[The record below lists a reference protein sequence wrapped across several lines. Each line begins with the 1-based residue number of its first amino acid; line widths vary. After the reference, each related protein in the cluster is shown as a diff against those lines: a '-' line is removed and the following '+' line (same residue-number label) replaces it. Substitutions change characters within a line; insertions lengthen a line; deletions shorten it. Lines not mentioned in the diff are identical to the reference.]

1 MQSFL
6 QHRRFKKHV
15 TRQFERDKEKAE
27 ALRRSNAELDL
38 SPSVFPTTSANPYPA
53 STDES
58 IDTRDPEKGEH
69 SNGHDLEHDPEKGEL
84 SSGLESEHDLESEQF
99 NDHDPEKEEL
109 DFPPTAEEAM
119 DGGPTHISRALTAA
133 TQHTV
138 GTALGTALT
147 GIHVRDRT
155 TREGGDKGKVF
166 VVGYEGEHDNM
177 DPHNWSFLLRLRATY
192 ESPLL
197 NIEPILTFPV
207 SPLHQLVGLSDSPR
221 ASIPPLFPKRPKSL
235 ESVKSWNHSRLVYS

>member
-27 ALRRSNAELDL
+27 ALRRGNAELDL
-38 SPSVFPTTSANPYPA
+38 SPSVSPTTTANPSPA

-84 SSGLESEHDLESEQF
+84 SSGLESEHDLEESEQF
-99 NDHDPEKEEL
+99 NDHDPEKEES

-119 DGGPTHISRALTAA
+119 DGSPTHISRASTAA
-133 TQHTV
+133 TQPTM

-155 TREGGDKGKVF
+155 TIEGGDKGKVF
-166 VVGYEGEHDNM
+166 VVGYEGQHDNM

-192 ESPLL
+192 EYPPL
-197 NIEPILTFPV
+197 NIEPVLTFPV
-207 SPLHQLVGLSDSPR
+207 LSLHQLVG
-221 ASIPPLFPKRPKSL
+221 
-235 ESVKSWNHSRLVYS
+235 